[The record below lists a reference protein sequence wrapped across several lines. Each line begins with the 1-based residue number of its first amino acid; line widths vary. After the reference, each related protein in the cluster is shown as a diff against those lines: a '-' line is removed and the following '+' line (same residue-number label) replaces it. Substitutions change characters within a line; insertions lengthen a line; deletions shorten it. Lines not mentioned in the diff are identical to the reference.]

1 MGAPS
6 IYRVQDHTGAVMK
19 TGQLCNRTP
28 ITVRKSD
35 DLIRAAQLMREKH
48 IGYLVVVEPDAAD
61 QSLRPVGV
69 LTDRDIVVSVV
80 ARETDPRAL
89 RVGDVMTQPCVTI
102 DVTQPVEK
110 ALREMR
116 RIGVRRLPVTG
127 PRGELIGVLSLDD
140 MLELLAGELKNV
152 ADSIHNER
160 VIEGALRP

>member
-1 MGAPS
+1 
-6 IYRVQDHTGAVMK
+6 
-19 TGQLCNRTP
+19 
-28 ITVRKSD
+28 
-35 DLIRAAQLMREKH
+35 MREKH

-89 RVGDVMTQPCVTI
+89 RVGDVMTQPSVTI

-110 ALREMR
+110 ALHEMR

-140 MLELLAGELKNV
+140 MLELLAGELQNV
-152 ADSIHNER
+152 AGSIHKER
-160 VIEGALRP
+160 VIEGSLRP

>member
-1 MGAPS
+1 
-6 IYRVQDHTGAVMK
+6 MK
-19 TGQLCNRTP
+19 TGQLCNRNPT
-28 ITVRKSD
+28 TVRKSD
-35 DLIRAAQLMREKH
+35 DLIRAAQIMREKH
-48 IGYLVVVEPDAAD
+48 IGYLVVVEPDTAD

-89 RVGDVMTQPCVTI
+89 RVGDVMTQPSVTI

-110 ALREMR
+110 ALHEMR

-140 MLELLAGELKNV
+140 MLEILAGELQNV
-152 ADSIHNER
+152 AGSIQHER
-160 VIEGALRP
+160 VIEGSLRP